1 MAIETILLAVG
12 PMDAVRATEL
22 AETTL
27 ELAEPLGA
35 TVVIGHAFSAEEY
48 EGFRERLGF
57 DARIEDVDPDEVAA
71 KRPPVGELQSLIEDV
86 GVETEIRGI
95 VDGVDTGVVDLAHE
109 VDADRLILAGQR
121 ASPAQRAVLGS
132 VSKEIMLAAPCPVT
146 YFRDLDV
153 ME

>member
-12 PMDAVRATEL
+12 PMDAVRAEEL

-27 ELAEPLGA
+27 ELAEPLES
-35 TVVIGHAFSAEEY
+35 TVVVGHAFSADEY
-48 EGFRERLGF
+48 EEFRERLGF
-57 DARIEDVDPDEVAA
+57 DARVEDVDPDAVAA
-71 KRPPVGELQSLIEDV
+71 KRPPVGELQSIIEDA
-86 GVETEIRGI
+86 GVDVEIRGI
-95 VDGVDTGVVDLAHE
+95 LDGVDTGVVDLAHE

-121 ASPAQRAVLGS
+121 GSPAQRAVLSS

-146 YFRDLDV
+146 YYRDLDI